1 MGNKKVF
8 FLGPI
13 WKSMIWTSRMF
24 GWRGWVVR
32 TLFEYCSVD
41 EIIEIW
47 RIFKNSILKKTIWRH
62 IKQMEALI
70 GVKWVILP
78 MFFLLIQLLA
88 SLHFYKPQSLQR
100 HIKIHAEEKNI
111 CFEFCD
117 MKFWMMKEYKKHLV
131 KHTSELFESFVQSY
145 NR

>member
-1 MGNKKVF
+1 
-8 FLGPI
+8 
-13 WKSMIWTSRMF
+13 
-24 GWRGWVVR
+24 
-32 TLFEYCSVD
+32 
-41 EIIEIW
+41 
-47 RIFKNSILKKTIWRH
+47 
-62 IKQMEALI
+62 MEALI

-131 KHTSELFESFVQSY
+131 KHTGELFESFVQSY